1 MSLQTANKPGAQPLI
16 IDGLNCAAVTREQF
30 ERTLKGGISAINLT
44 AVEPWSDLPK
54 SLKEL
59 EANLSKIEVD
69 AGYRVSCSNSRGHRD
84 SASRRQ
90 ARGYHRGAELADG
103 RRRHR
108 AACNL
113 QAARDADPA
122 ADLQ

>member
-1 MSLQTANKPGAQPLI
+1 MSLQTANKPDAQPLI

-59 EANLSKIEVD
+59 EANLSKIELMPDIVLVVRTVD
-69 AGYRVSCSNSRGHRD
+69 DIATAHRE
-84 SASRRQ
+84 
-90 ARGYHRGAELADG
+90 GKLGVIIGAQN
-103 RRRHR
+103 R
-108 AACNL
+108 
-113 QAARDADPA
+113 
-122 ADLQ
+122 